1 MKSFC
6 NQCNRQTNQ
15 TVLKEEKTSINDGE
29 GWWEQTLYQII
40 KCSGCDEIS
49 FRRLYTDAQLEFYAE
64 YEGEGFTQE
73 LYPKRGP
80 NSITIKSYSNISNL
94 LKSLYRETVDAFN
107 NEQLILCCGGLRA
120 LIEAIC
126 LDKAVKGNIVKN
138 RKGQDVLKTNLEAK
152 IEGLAESGY
161 LTKDN
166 AKSLHELRFL
176 GNEALHEL
184 EKPGVDELKLAIE
197 IIELTIENIYELQHK
212 AMNLKKK
219 KARRKIE

>member
-1 MKSFC
+1 MKSYC

-15 TVLKEEKTSINDGE
+15 IVLNQEKLSINDGE
-29 GWWEQTLYQII
+29 GWWEETIYQII
-40 KCSGCDEIS
+40 RCSGCDEIS
-49 FRRLYTDAQLEFYAE
+49 FRKLYSDAQIQQYSE
-64 YEGEGFTQE
+64 YEGEIYVQD

-80 NSITIKSYSNISNL
+80 NSIPIKSYNNISSII
-94 LKSLYRETVDAFN
+94 KSLYRETIDAFN

-126 LDKAVKGNIVKN
+126 LDKAVKGIIIKN
-138 RKGQDVLKTNLEAK
+138 KKGVEVLKSNLEAK

-184 EKPGVDELKLAIE
+184 EKPSIDELKLAIE

-212 AMNLKKK
+212 AMKLKKR
-219 KARRKIE
+219 KANRKID